1 MAILK
6 QRTAI
11 AVTVG
16 LWLAAA
22 GSAAALG
29 RHLSR
34 GPDPRPPVFE
44 GARSFGEPARAPLAE
59 QRVLY
64 VGPVVITAPWPKSPV
79 SVRAPAPSTPIARDV
94 YEMGCTHSRE
104 LDIGSGRVEFCE

>member
-1 MAILK
+1 MAIVK

-22 GSAAALG
+22 GSAAALTH
-29 RHLSR
+29 HLNR
-34 GPDPRPPVFE
+34 GTDPRAAV
-44 GARSFGEPARAPLAE
+44 ALSFGAPARAAPAE

-64 VGPVVITAPWPKSPV
+64 VGPVVIAAPWPKPPV
-79 SVRAPAPSTPIARDV
+79 SVSAPAPSTHIARDV

>member
-11 AVTVG
+11 NVTVG

-22 GSAAALG
+22 GSAAALT
-29 RHLSR
+29 HQLNR
-34 GPDPRPPVFE
+34 GTDPRAAV
-44 GARSFGEPARAPLAE
+44 AWSFGEPARAPLAE